1 MKKKTRYVIL
11 GLLRDEAMSG
21 YQIKQSINTRM
32 SFFWNESYGQLY
44 PELNAMEKEGF
55 IEVVTIDNPTQREKN
70 LYKTTRKGLELFNQW
85 MALENDKD
93 TIRSEALLKFFLA
106 DDQNKESILKHL
118 DNFQQQNKA
127 QLKLYQQFYQQLVSL
142 IDLHNNHK
150 YIIKMLEL
158 GIAQKQLYCDW
169 AKNYRN
175 ELQRQVLGENK

>member
-1 MKKKTRYVIL
+1 
-11 GLLRDEAMSG
+11 
-21 YQIKQSINTRM
+21 
-32 SFFWNESYGQLY
+32 
-44 PELNAMEKEGF
+44 
-55 IEVVTIDNPTQREKN
+55 
-70 LYKTTRKGLELFNQW
+70 

-127 QLKLYQQFYQQLVSL
+127 QLKLYEQFYQQLVSL

-150 YIIKMLEL
+150 HIIKMLEL
-158 GIAQKQLYCDW
+158 GIAQQQLYCDW